1 MIKAVANKKLDL
13 SDDEYKYILDLQ
25 NLFGKEI
32 FNGLFISDD
41 YGIIQSVTPSLERS
55 VPMAVIFFTL
65 NIMMNQRLRN
75 IDSFSKKLNDISL
88 RMDYIEGV
96 LSEQV

>member
-13 SDDEYKYILDLQ
+13 SDDEHQYVLDLQ
-25 NLFGKEI
+25 NLFGKEV

-41 YGIIQSVTPSLERS
+41 NGVIQSVTPSLERS
-55 VPMAVIFFTL
+55 TPMAVVFFTL
-65 NIMMNQRLRN
+65 NIMMNQRLRD

-88 RMDYIEGV
+88 RIDDIEGV
-96 LSEQV
+96 LNEQV